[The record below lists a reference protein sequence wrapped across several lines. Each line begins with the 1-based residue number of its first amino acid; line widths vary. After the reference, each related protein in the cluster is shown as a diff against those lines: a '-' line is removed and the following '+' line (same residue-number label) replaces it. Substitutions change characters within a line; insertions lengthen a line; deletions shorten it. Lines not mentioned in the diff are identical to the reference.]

1 MEELFIII
9 VDDQREV
16 LTTVSK
22 DLEDLSDYVTIEEC
36 ESAGET
42 LELLD
47 EIDAEG
53 NYVAVIISDHVMPG
67 KNGVELLSEIS
78 QDPRFRESKKILLTG
93 LATHED
99 TINAINQA
107 SIHRYLEKPW
117 EKETLLEIVKELL
130 TRFVL
135 EKGLDYEEIQPVLDN
150 NVIIEFARK
159 GF

>member
-1 MEELFIII
+1 MENLFIVI

-22 DLEDLSDYVTIEEC
+22 DLDELVDYFTIEEC
-36 ESAGET
+36 ESGDEV

-53 NYVAVIISDHVMPG
+53 DFVAVIISDHVMPG
-67 KNGVELLSEIS
+67 KNGVELLTEINNDS
-78 QDPRFRESKKILLTG
+78 RFISSKKILLTG

-99 TINAINQA
+99 TIQAINQA
-107 SIHRYLEKPW
+107 HIQRYIEKPW
-117 EKETLLEIVKELL
+117 DKASFVGIVKELL

-135 EKGLDYEEIQPVLDN
+135 EKGIEYESLRPILDN
-150 NVIIEFARK
+150 DVLIEFARK
-159 GF
+159 QF